1 MDESRKP
8 RLGDLV
14 TLRVHPPKGMDRT
27 IGIIIED
34 AGATGPWYSSRHEG
48 ALYHDEVI
56 VLWCNTQKAQVIPDR
71 YLRVVSRFS

>member
-1 MDESRKP
+1 MGESRKP

-27 IGIIIED
+27 IGMVVED
-34 AGATGPWYSSRHEG
+34 SSTTGPWYSSRYEG
-48 ALYHDEVI
+48 ALYENEVI
-56 VLWCNTQKAQVIPDR
+56 VLWCNTQKTQAIPDR